1 MIRRPPR
8 PTRTAT
14 HFPYTT
20 RFRSNAERLRGARDR
35 AREKVGADEGHIL
48 VRQQGAGAVREP
60 LRIFERA
67 KLLRRIDADIA
78 VGPHAETPARRE
90 IAGRR
95 KEAGAKV
102 DLGNRAQLGHGAAG
116 GAALAFGRADEHTSE
131 LHALIGSSI

>member
-20 RFRSNAERLRGARDR
+20 RFRSNAERLRAARDR

-67 KLLRRIDADIA
+67 KLLRRIDEDIA
-78 VGPHAETPARRE
+78 VGPHHDTPARRE

-95 KEAGAKV
+95 KDAVAKV
-102 DLGNRAQLGHGAAG
+102 YLGTRAPPAHGARG
-116 GAALAFGRADEHTSE
+116 GEAPAFLSP
-131 LHALIGSSI
+131 

>member
-20 RFRSNAERLRGARDR
+20 RFRSNAERLRAARDR

-67 KLLRRIDADIA
+67 KLLRRIDEDIA
-78 VGPHAETPARRE
+78 VGPHAETRSE
-90 IAGRR
+90 
-95 KEAGAKV
+95 E
-102 DLGNRAQLGHGAAG
+102 Q
-116 GAALAFGRADEHTSE
+116 TSE
-131 LHALIGSSI
+131 LQPLMRISYAVFCLKKKTLHTTRRYNPNLAA